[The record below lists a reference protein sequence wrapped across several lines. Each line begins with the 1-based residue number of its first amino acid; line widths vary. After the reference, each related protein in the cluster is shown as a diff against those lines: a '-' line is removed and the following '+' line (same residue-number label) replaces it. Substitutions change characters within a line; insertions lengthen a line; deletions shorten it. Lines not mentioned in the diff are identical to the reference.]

1 MIGNCLGVWW
11 VGGGVSCGD
20 SKRGSNTNSDEMTQQ
35 HMRVVP
41 EMRTI
46 SKAQA
51 ESMLIIKPRHL
62 LD

>member
-41 EMRTI
+41 KMSKI

-51 ESMLIIKPRHL
+51 ESI
-62 LD
+62 